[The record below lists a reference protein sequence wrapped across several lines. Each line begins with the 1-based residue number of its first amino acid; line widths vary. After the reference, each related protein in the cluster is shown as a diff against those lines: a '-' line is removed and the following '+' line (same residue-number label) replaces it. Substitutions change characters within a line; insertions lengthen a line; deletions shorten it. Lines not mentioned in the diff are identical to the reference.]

1 MDWSEIKGKWDQV
14 AGGLKKRFGELTHD
28 DVNQSEGNREILIG
42 QLQERYGY
50 TREVAEQE
58 LSRFFNEHWTGI
70 ANPASSQGGDEVA
83 PTNTAVVDVI
93 KNRKAG

>member
-1 MDWSEIKGKWDQV
+1 MDLSELKGKWDQV

-42 QLQERYGY
+42 MLQERYGY
-50 TREVAEQE
+50 TRDVAEQE
-58 LSRFFNEHWTGI
+58 LSRFFNEHWTGMT
-70 ANPASSQGGDEVA
+70 NPASAQSADHVA
-83 PTNTAVVDVI
+83 STNTAVVDVI